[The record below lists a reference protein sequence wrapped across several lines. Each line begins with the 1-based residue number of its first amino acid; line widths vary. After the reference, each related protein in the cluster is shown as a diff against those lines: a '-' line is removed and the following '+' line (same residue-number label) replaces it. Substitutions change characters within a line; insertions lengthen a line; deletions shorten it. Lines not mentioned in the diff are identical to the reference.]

1 MKKGYLAG
9 DMLQKGNAI
18 LRQMER
24 KELEKISGI
33 DWYNP
38 VDNDEI
44 NDKSKNPTAE
54 EIFWG
59 DTNAILESDVIVMDI
74 ANTSVGTTAEA
85 GIIWGLNYMITRLNY
100 IFTQVEDIEDEKE
113 RNRLI
118 VESVK
123 KLLKEVPYK
132 KVYWQTTD
140 LRDETTTPEV
150 GIRRSHSYN
159 QYLIGMMLDMAGE
172 PMKFEKIVD
181 TLKKE
186 IQ

>member
-1 MKKGYLAG
+1 
-9 DMLQKGNAI
+9 
-18 LRQMER
+18 
-24 KELEKISGI
+24 
-33 DWYNP
+33 
-38 VDNDEI
+38 
-44 NDKSKNPTAE
+44 
-54 EIFWG
+54 
-59 DTNAILESDVIVMDI
+59 
-74 ANTSVGTTAEA
+74 
-85 GIIWGLNYMITRLNY
+85 WGLNYMITRLNY

-140 LRDETTTPEV
+140 LRDETTMPEV